1 MIISFWLSHM
11 VAVQVVMAVNEMR
24 GEEAVEVG
32 REELQCGLILRYS
45 FPSRDKGDRPFF

>member
-1 MIISFWLSHM
+1 M
-11 VAVQVVMAVNEMR
+11 QVVLAVNEMR

-45 FPSRDKGDRPFF
+45 LPSKVIRDRPSF

>member
-1 MIISFWLSHM
+1 
-11 VAVQVVMAVNEMR
+11 VKVVMAVNEMR

-45 FPSRDKGDRPFF
+45 LPSRDVRDRPSV